1 VYYLADGKDLLR
13 AGIDGFA
20 HGIRDLEV
28 DEEFIG
34 LFKARPEVFL
44 IPNLPDRAPGVSD
57 LGLLSETFPS
67 EQVAALRAAAAK
79 GAPVRPR
86 LFDMQARSLA
96 KLSAAGVRIGF
107 GTDAGVGAP
116 IGWSAHAELADMVEA
131 GLSPAQAIVA
141 ATATSAAI
149 LKLDQQG
156 LVASGKTADFVV
168 LDANPL
174 ENIVNTRRISAV
186 YLRGRELDRAKLR
199 AGWGGRS
206 SD

>member
-1 VYYLADGKDLLR
+1 V
-13 AGIDGFA
+13 
-20 HGIRDLEV
+20 
-28 DEEFIG
+28 
-34 LFKARPEVFL
+34 
-44 IPNLPDRAPGVSD
+44 
-57 LGLLSETFPS
+57 
-67 EQVAALRAAAAK
+67 
-79 GAPVRPR
+79 
-86 LFDMQARSLA
+86 QARSLA
-96 KLSAAGVRIGF
+96 KISAAGVRIGF